1 MHISKY
7 ALGTKQSHKLAS
19 QMADLK
25 LENSRIKELDGL
37 RGMTILAAVIYHY
50 INNLI
55 NANASSFNFILKS
68 LTKYLYTS
76 IDMFFLLSG
85 FLVGGILLKNKNSH
99 AFFKTFYIRRIYR
112 IVPLYFLLL
121 VCVLLIC
128 NLQIGK
134 GTEWWFDAQ
143 IPFWTYFT
151 FFQNIVMGL
160 NNTMGNA
167 WLNPTWSLGV
177 EEQFYI
183 SIAFLIYFCPRKLL
197 ISILIIGIISAP
209 IFRYYAPTVYA
220 LSTFTHCRL
229 DSLFGGILIALF
241 YQENTFIL
249 FFQKHLS
256 KLIIA
261 IVVLLGISFLFSIG
275 KFKMEFYVVNSWF
288 SIIYILILILIL
300 VDKNNMLSKMVRFK
314 FFVDLGLYSYSIY
327 LFHKVILGLFFFTL
341 LGKLPQLNTA
351 FDFLMI
357 LSCALLTFMFS
368 RFIFNYF
375 EKKFI
380 SIGHRYKY

>member
-99 AFFKTFYIRRIYR
+99 SFFKTFYMRRIYR

-160 NNTMGNA
+160 NNTM
-167 WLNPTWSLGV
+167 
-177 EEQFYI
+177 
-183 SIAFLIYFCPRKLL
+183 
-197 ISILIIGIISAP
+197 
-209 IFRYYAPTVYA
+209 
-220 LSTFTHCRL
+220 
-229 DSLFGGILIALF
+229 
-241 YQENTFIL
+241 
-249 FFQKHLS
+249 
-256 KLIIA
+256 
-261 IVVLLGISFLFSIG
+261 
-275 KFKMEFYVVNSWF
+275 
-288 SIIYILILILIL
+288 
-300 VDKNNMLSKMVRFK
+300 
-314 FFVDLGLYSYSIY
+314 
-327 LFHKVILGLFFFTL
+327 
-341 LGKLPQLNTA
+341 
-351 FDFLMI
+351 
-357 LSCALLTFMFS
+357 
-368 RFIFNYF
+368 
-375 EKKFI
+375 
-380 SIGHRYKY
+380 